1 MEVQGYAPQNDDDGI
16 SGGDASTALAPSNKA
31 ELQAMRKMANG
42 QLELASCFGQ
52 DKMIQ
57 IHCRMGVAATRPLHH
72 CLAQGLEAVKKL
84 ANAVQRNSDLAHEHW
99 MDTVNDILSMLCDK
113 EKLSSFAI
121 IGGEGKCPTIPAL
134 RVDDMQNYLAK
145 KGACVAT
152 TVVAHYCWAM
162 KYHST
167 TMPDA
172 SFGSLSTNASEAKL
186 TMKKSK
192 CMYEAIVDAE
202 VRADQADDGTPYL
215 QILPEVL
222 KDVAWN
228 QHINMHTHKF
238 DVGGVSQPG
247 NCFVLFV
254 CVSG

>member
-1 MEVQGYAPQNDDDGI
+1 MQGYAPQNDDDGI

-99 MDTVNDILSMLCDK
+99 VDTVQDILSMLWDK
-113 EKLSSFAI
+113 KKLASFAI
-121 IGGEGKCPTIPAL
+121 IGGEGKWPTIPGL
-134 RVDDMQNYLAK
+134 RCDDLQQYLANK
-145 KGACVAT
+145 AACVAT
-152 TVVAHYCWAM
+152 TTAANFCWAM

-172 SFGSLSTNASEAKL
+172 IFGSLSTKAS
-186 TMKKSK
+186 
-192 CMYEAIVDAE
+192 
-202 VRADQADDGTPYL
+202 
-215 QILPEVL
+215 
-222 KDVAWN
+222 
-228 QHINMHTHKF
+228 
-238 DVGGVSQPG
+238 
-247 NCFVLFV
+247 
-254 CVSG
+254 

>member
-1 MEVQGYAPQNDDDGI
+1 
-16 SGGDASTALAPSNKA
+16 
-31 ELQAMRKMANG
+31 
-42 QLELASCFGQ
+42 
-52 DKMIQ
+52 MIQ

-121 IGGEGKCPTIPAL
+121 IGGEGRWPTIPAL
-134 RVDDMQNYLAK
+134 RNDDMQNYLAK
-145 KGACVAT
+145 QAARVAT
-152 TVVAHYCWAM
+152 TTAANFSWAM

-172 SFGSLSTNASEAKL
+172 SFGSLSTKASEARLSMNKCQ
-186 TMKKSK
+186 
-192 CMYEAIVDAE
+192 CMYMAIVDVEARAE
-202 VRADQADDGTPYL
+202 QQDEETPYL
-215 QILPEVL
+215 QILPAVL

-228 QHINMHTHKF
+228 
-238 DVGGVSQPG
+238 
-247 NCFVLFV
+247 
-254 CVSG
+254 